1 MRVMD
6 AFAGEEGR
14 STVIGRFLGAPMSSL
29 GKGGVALLTGTIHA
43 VPSHEQ
49 FSQTGRHCPG

>member
-1 MRVMD
+1 MRV

-49 FSQTGRHCPG
+49 FSQTGRHFPG